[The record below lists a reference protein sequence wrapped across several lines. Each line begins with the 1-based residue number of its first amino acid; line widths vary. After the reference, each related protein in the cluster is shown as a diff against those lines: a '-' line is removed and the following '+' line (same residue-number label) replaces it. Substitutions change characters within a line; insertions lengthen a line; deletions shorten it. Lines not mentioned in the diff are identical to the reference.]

1 MEEHQKIVKARVSSK
16 YAERQARIIK
26 VATRIINRRGVSG
39 MTLAQVA
46 AEMGMTPANI
56 AYYFKTKE
64 DLAVASFLTE
74 LPRLIAIFDA
84 NSEVPFPQSVTGLID
99 NYFSYVSRIERGLEA
114 ELVSPN
120 DIRALNS
127 DDVSA
132 VYSSVF
138 RCLRARAFG
147 GLPAPSNRQA
157 VNALTHL
164 LLAQLHWFDAWRFKI
179 HPADYGRFGRRVGEV
194 LMNGIVNPARQPDP
208 LQFPQPL
215 PVSESSEGGAKDAFL
230 QAATELINEQGYHGA
245 SVERISARL
254 SVSKGSFYHHVETKD
269 DLITACF
276 DRTIGIIQST
286 IAEAEARSTNA
297 LEALVLLA
305 VTLVHRQLSGEA
317 TLLRLSAGTTLPE
330 SLQPNVYMEYNR
342 IAVRIGSMFSDGVV
356 DGSIRPLDSYV
367 AAEVFLG
374 MVNTSDEL
382 SYFVKDMNFDIAL
395 KSYIEP
401 LFLGIRSYQSQMG

>member
-1 MEEHQKIVKARVSSK
+1 MDPHNKSQKAQVSKK
-16 YAERQARIIK
+16 YAERRARIIT
-26 VATRIINRRGVSG
+26 VATPIINRRGVSG

-74 LPRLIAIFDA
+74 LPRLIGIFDA
-84 NSEVPFPQSVTGLID
+84 NPEVPFPESVTGLID
-99 NYFSYVSRIERGLEA
+99 TYFRYASRIDRGLEA

-127 DDVSA
+127 DEVSA
-132 VYSSVF
+132 AYANVF
-138 RCLRARAFG
+138 RSLRARALG
-147 GLPAPSNRQA
+147 RLTVPSNRQA
-157 VNALTHL
+157 GNALTHL
-164 LLAQLHWFDAWRFKI
+164 LLAQLNWFPAWKFKI
-179 HPADYGRFGRRVGEV
+179 HPGDYERFGHRVGDM
-194 LMNGIVNPARQPDP
+194 LLNGVVSLAGDPVRPRLPA
-208 LQFPQPL
+208 PL
-215 PVSESSEGGAKDAFL
+215 PVSEPGEGVAKDAFL

-269 DLITACF
+269 DLIRACF
-276 DRTIGIIQST
+276 DRTMGIIHT
-286 IAEAEARSTNA
+286 LIAESEARTSSA
-297 LEALVLLA
+297 LEALMLLA
-305 VTLVHRQLSGEA
+305 ATLVHRQLSGES

-330 SLQPNVYMEYNR
+330 SLQTNVYIEYNR
-342 IAVRIGSMFSDGVV
+342 IAVRIASMFSDGIV

-374 MVNTSDEL
+374 MINAADEL
-382 SYFVKDMNFDIAL
+382 GYFVKDVNFEIAS
-395 KSYIEP
+395 KFYIEP
-401 LFLGIRSYQSQMG
+401 LFLGMRSSQSQLG